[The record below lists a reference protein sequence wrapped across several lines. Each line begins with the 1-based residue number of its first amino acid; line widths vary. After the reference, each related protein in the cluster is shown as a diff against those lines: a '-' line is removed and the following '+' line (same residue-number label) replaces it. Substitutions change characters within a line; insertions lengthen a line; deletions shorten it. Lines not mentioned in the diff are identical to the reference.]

1 MTLVARCRLPVDLE
15 KKNGGD
21 SSMVRTEFE
30 NLRIYQLAEEIAD
43 LAWNVVGAWG
53 HLGQETVGIQLI
65 KSADSVGANI
75 AEGSGRGSPAEKKR
89 FVKIARGS
97 LFEVKH
103 WLRRAY
109 KRQLLAGS
117 EVKLFQKLI
126 EELTLKLSAYINAI
140 RKKSKDN

>member
-1 MTLVARCRLPVDLE
+1 
-15 KKNGGD
+15 
-21 SSMVRTEFE
+21 MVRTEFE